1 MLDRNAET
9 MAEIIRIN
17 QQLEKNGLAGLP
29 EATERKERLTA
40 RLHRRL
46 LKLARWCDTS
56 EAERKRADDEYE
68 QAQIKVRK
76 ESSCAYFATRRRERS
91 RKGVAPILPH
101 QRERERAR
109 ARARRVAARSRT
121 LPPLLL
127 SSLLPPLVSASSPN
141 LNPPAVLSP
150 HPQRRWIW
158 C

>member
-109 ARARRVAARSRT
+109 ARASCCGALAHPPPPSLIFLVAPTCLR
-121 LPPLLL
+121 LF
-127 SSLLPPLVSASSPN
+127 PN